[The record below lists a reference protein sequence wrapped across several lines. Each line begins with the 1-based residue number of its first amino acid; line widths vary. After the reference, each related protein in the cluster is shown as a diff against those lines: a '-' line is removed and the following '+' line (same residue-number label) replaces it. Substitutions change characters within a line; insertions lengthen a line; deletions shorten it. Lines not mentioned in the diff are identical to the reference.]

1 MAEVP
6 IRNSR
11 EIVGFAHIAIPG
23 KVDRDEFVAYCH
35 SMEQVFIITSEG
47 EFIQDVFISRDLLNW
62 VVFPEDDQKLG
73 SQVVFVNNSEHNKPV
88 IVAMLSR
95 QSDRGFMGEGQ
106 FSFQRTIGENTV
118 SLVGDAKG
126 SSIGLSVVGKGS
138 KISLRAIGE
147 DSQISIISQGA
158 VDIIA
163 KGEITVKS
171 LLKQVI
177 LNEGEF
183 GGLIKVEELV
193 AELKK
198 TNGYLETLRSA
209 TKNALTLLDA
219 LVPTSA
225 AFELEMLGQ
234 SVGDYSEIENKEVKH

>member
-1 MAEVP
+1 
-6 IRNSR
+6 
-11 EIVGFAHIAIPG
+11 
-23 KVDRDEFVAYCH
+23 
-35 SMEQVFIITSEG
+35 
-47 EFIQDVFISRDLLNW
+47 LNW

-88 IVAMLSR
+88 IVAVLSR

-106 FSFQRTIGENTV
+106 FSFQRTIGGRTV
-118 SLVGDAKG
+118 NLVGDAKG

-171 LLKQVI
+171 LLKQVV

-198 TNGYLETLRSA
+198 TNDYLETLRSA

-234 SVGDYSEIENKEVKH
+234 SVGDYSNIENEEVKH

>member
-73 SQVVFVNNSEHNKPV
+73 SQVVFVNNAEHNKPV

-106 FSFQRTIGENTV
+106 FSFQRTIGKNTV

-147 DSQISIISQGA
+147 DSQI
-158 VDIIA
+158 
-163 KGEITVKS
+163 
-171 LLKQVI
+171 
-177 LNEGEF
+177 
-183 GGLIKVEELV
+183 
-193 AELKK
+193 
-198 TNGYLETLRSA
+198 
-209 TKNALTLLDA
+209 
-219 LVPTSA
+219 
-225 AFELEMLGQ
+225 
-234 SVGDYSEIENKEVKH
+234 